1 MKHTNLF
8 IALGAAFCLISCNN
22 NTKNNNMSNENAAES
37 VAAASEASVPDESS
51 PIKLDFKIGD
61 EIPAELDGFTIERQT
76 YVGSEGEDLAKFA
89 VKQGDELIAELHP
102 DYDFDKD
109 EYTNYIAVID
119 IISSKYIVERNLHV
133 GSKVSDVMEAYPN
146 GVSNDVVVIL
156 TVDGQIKLDINCY
169 QFFVDK
175 DYFVGQ
181 LPEVQSFEGEVI
193 EKPEFKPDAVVNR
206 IRFYSAN

>member
-1 MKHTNLF
+1 MKYTNLF
-8 IALGAAFCLISCNN
+8 IALGAAFCLISCNS

-37 VAAASEASVPDESS
+37 VAAASEAIVPDESS

-76 YVGSEGEDLAKFA
+76 YMGSEGEDVVKFA
-89 VKQGDELIAELHP
+89 VKQGDELIAELYP

-109 EYTNYIAVID
+109 EFTNDIAVID
-119 IISSKYIVERNLHV
+119 IFSSKYIVERNLHV

-193 EKPEFKPDAVVNR
+193 EKPEFKSDAVVNR

>member
-1 MKHTNLF
+1 MKYTNLF
-8 IALGAAFCLISCNN
+8 IALGAAFCLISCNS
-22 NTKNNNMSNENAAES
+22 NTKNNNMSNGNAAES

-76 YVGSEGEDLAKFA
+76 YMGSEGEDVVKFA
-89 VKQGDELIAELHP
+89 VKQGDELIAELYP

-109 EYTNYIAVID
+109 EFTNDIAVID
-119 IISSKYIVERNLHV
+119 IFSSKYIVERNLHV

-193 EKPEFKPDAVVNR
+193 EKPEFKSDAVVNR